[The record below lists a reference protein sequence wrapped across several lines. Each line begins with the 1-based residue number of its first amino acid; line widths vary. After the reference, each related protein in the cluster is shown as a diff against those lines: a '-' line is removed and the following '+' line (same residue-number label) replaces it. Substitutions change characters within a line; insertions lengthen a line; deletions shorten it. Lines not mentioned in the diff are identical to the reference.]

1 MTRASHQDFISNEL
15 SRTDLTQTTNL
26 HMTERDR
33 EKRER
38 VLRER
43 VLRERVMMTKLGGFP
58 PVKILGSHKN
68 RSELYSG

>member
-43 VLRERVMMTKLGGFP
+43 VMMTKLGGFP